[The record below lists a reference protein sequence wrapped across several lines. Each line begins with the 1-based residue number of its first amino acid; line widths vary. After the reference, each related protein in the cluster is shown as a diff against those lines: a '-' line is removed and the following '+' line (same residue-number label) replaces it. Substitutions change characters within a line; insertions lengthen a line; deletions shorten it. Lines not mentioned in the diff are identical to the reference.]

1 MVPAAYD
8 GRMGVP
14 HDLSTAAQQA
24 TSTESASATQP
35 ATAPVVTGAEQP
47 PATSTSTA
55 STPTASTPTTST
67 PAPNGPSPL
76 LGLPGAVPASGV
88 DSGTAWHYGDP
99 IGEQRASLTGS
110 ILIDLSTRAILTV
123 SGPDRLTWLHTL
135 TSQFLSTLGDGDAT
149 QALILSPQ
157 GHVEHHAWVTELG
170 GTTYLDT
177 EPGAGTALR
186 QYLDSMRF
194 WSKVEVND
202 ASRDLAQLTLIGPRS
217 AAVVQHVLGVSAPS
231 PGRAVP
237 IPAAGFVRTTADG
250 LDVFVARAELPTVA
264 AALIAAGAA
273 PAGSWAA
280 DALRIPTRRP
290 RWGLDTD
297 ERTIPNE
304 VPWLHT
310 AVHLEK
316 GCYRGQETVARVNNL
331 GRPPRRLVMLN
342 LDGSADRLPNTGDA
356 VTTAQGRVVGRV
368 GTVAQH
374 HEDGP
379 IALALVKRG
388 LDSGTA
394 LVAGSV
400 DAAIDPAD
408 LQDELDRSTPVSAI
422 DRRALRDIR
431 RG

>member
-1 MVPAAYD
+1 
-8 GRMGVP
+8 MGVP
-14 HDLSTAAQQA
+14 HDLSTVPRPA
-24 TSTESASATQP
+24 TATEPPTVPVVKEGGQP
-35 ATAPVVTGAEQP
+35 ATPAPAVA
-47 PATSTSTA
+47 PATA
-55 STPTASTPTTST
+55 TST
-67 PAPNGPSPL
+67 PAPAPAPAPAPNSPSPL
-76 LGLPGAVPASGV
+76 LGLPGAVPASGI

-99 IGEQRASLTGS
+99 IGEQRASLAGS
-110 ILIDLSTRAILTV
+110 ILIDLSNRAILTV

-135 TSQFLSTLGDGDAT
+135 TSQFLSTLVDGDAT

-170 GTTYLDT
+170 ETTYLDT
-177 EPGAGTALR
+177 EPLAGTALR
-186 QYLDSMRF
+186 EYLDSMRF
-194 WSKVEVND
+194 WSKVEVDDTSN
-202 ASRDLAQLTLIGPRS
+202 DLAQVSLIGPRS
-217 AAVVQHVLGVSAPS
+217 AAVVQHVLGVSAPP

-237 IPAAGFVRTTADG
+237 IAAAGFVRATTEG
-250 LDVFVARAELPTVA
+250 LDVFIARAELPGVA
-264 AALIAAGAA
+264 AALIAAGAV
-273 PAGSWAA
+273 PAGNWAA

-297 ERTIPNE
+297 KRTIPNE
-304 VPWLHT
+304 VPWLQT

-316 GCYRGQETVARVNNL
+316 GCYRGQETVARVHNL
-331 GRPPRRLVMLN
+331 GHPPRRLVMLN
-342 LDGSADRLPNTGDA
+342 LDGSADRLPSTGDA
-356 VTTAQGRVVGRV
+356 VTTTQGRVVGRV

-388 LDSGTA
+388 IDGGTA
-394 LVAGSV
+394 LIAGSV

-408 LQDELDRSTPVSAI
+408 LEAELDQATPVSAI

>member
-1 MVPAAYD
+1 
-8 GRMGVP
+8 
-14 HDLSTAAQQA
+14 
-24 TSTESASATQP
+24 
-35 ATAPVVTGAEQP
+35 
-47 PATSTSTA
+47 
-55 STPTASTPTTST
+55 
-67 PAPNGPSPL
+67 
-76 LGLPGAVPASGV
+76 VPASGF
-88 DSGTAWHYGDP
+88 DNGTAWHYGDP

-110 ILIDLSTRAILTV
+110 ILIDLSNRGMLSV

-149 QALILSPQ
+149 QALILTPQ
-157 GHVEHHAWVTELG
+157 GHVEHHAWVTEIG
-170 GTTYLDT
+170 GVTYLDT
-177 EPGAGTALR
+177 EPGAAIALR
-186 QYLDSMRF
+186 EYLDSMRF
-194 WSKVEVND
+194 WSKVEVGD
-202 ASRDLAQLTLIGPRS
+202 ASGDLAQVALIGPRS
-217 AAVVQHVLGVSAPS
+217 AAVVQHVLGVSAPA

-237 IPAAGFVRTTADG
+237 IATAGFVRTTTDS
-250 LDVFVARAELPTVA
+250 LDVFVARAELPRVA
-264 AALIAAGAA
+264 AALIAAGAV

-316 GCYRGQETVARVNNL
+316 GCYRGQETVARVHNL

-342 LDGSADRLPNTGDA
+342 LDGSADRLPITGDA

-388 LDSGTA
+388 MDSATA
-394 LVAGSV
+394 LMAGSV

-408 LQDELDRSTPVSAI
+408 LADEPDQSTPVSAI